1 MPTQRKASVIN
12 KIDADDKTLKEI
24 LDTQKYSIDYFQREY
39 RWERKHI
46 EQLLTDLEAS
56 FFNNYNPEHQR
67 KEVEYYNSYYLG
79 PIVISNKDDTLSI
92 IDGQQRLASL
102 TLLLIYIHN
111 LQKGTPSPEHIDSLI
126 RSTKFGK
133 HSYNLNIEERIKCFD
148 ALFGKGE
155 YDVNG
160 KGESVQNL
168 VARYEDIKELFSEE
182 LKGDALPFF
191 IDWLKEK
198 IVFVRIVAYSDENAY
213 TIFETMNDRGLNL
226 TPTEMLKGYLL
237 SKIPNDQKPN
247 LNDLWRKKIGELHEW
262 DKSEDLEFFRA
273 WLRAKYADTIR
284 PGRKGAANEDFE
296 KIGTSFHSWVKDRLR
311 LIGLNKNSDFIDFVQ
326 NRLDFYS
333 RLYLKIVQAQWTF
346 IKGLEYLFYIE
357 HYGIAYSLSYPLLMS
372 PIKITD
378 DEDTINKKLNTVAR
392 FIEVFTVYRSVNYRT
407 LAQSSIRYTLYSLV
421 KEIRDKS
428 PKELIKI
435 FKKRIREFDEDLSG
449 LLNFG
454 LHQQNKRFVRYLLA
468 RITNFIEAESG
479 IPSSFENYM
488 SDSIKKPYQIE
499 HIWSDDFEA
508 HNNDFD
514 QRDEFCNYRNMVGG
528 LLLLPKG
535 TNQSF
540 SDAPYAKKLPH
551 YLKENLLAKSLH
563 EDCYKK
569 NPNFLKFKEDSGI
582 NFKAHQQFRRIDL
595 LERAELYKTI
605 CGIIWSLEGFDEI
618 LNSGESN

>member
-1 MPTQRKASVIN
+1 MPSHRQTLVSN

-56 FFNNYNPEHQR
+56 FFANFSPEHQR
-67 KEVEYYNSYYLG
+67 EDVEYYNSYYLG
-79 PIVISNKDDTLSI
+79 PLVISNKDDTLSI

-111 LQKGTPSPEHIDSLI
+111 LQKDSTKAEQIDTLI

-133 HSYNLNIEERIKCFD
+133 HSYNLNIDERIKCLD
-148 ALFGKGE
+148 QLFGKGE
-155 YDVNG
+155 YDPNG

-168 VARYEDIKELFSEE
+168 VARYEDIKELFSDE
-182 LKGDALPFF
+182 LKNGALPFF

-198 IVFVRIVAYSDENAY
+198 VVFVKIVAYSDENAY

-237 SKIPNDQKPN
+237 SKIPNEQKPAVN
-247 LNDLWRKKIGELHEW
+247 NLWRKRIGELHEW

-273 WLRAKYADTIR
+273 WLRAKHADTIR

-296 KIGTSFHSWVKDRLR
+296 KIGTSFHSWVKDRLT

-326 NRLDFYS
+326 SRFDFYS
-333 RLYLKIVQAQWTF
+333 RTYLKIVQAQWSLT
-346 IKGLEYLFYIE
+346 KGLEHLFYIE

-372 PIKITD
+372 PIKISD
-378 DEDTINKKLNTVAR
+378 DGDSINKKLNIVAR
-392 FIEVFTVYRSVNYRT
+392 FIEVFTVYRSANYRT

-428 PKELIKI
+428 PHALVKI

-468 RITNFIEAESG
+468 RITNFIEIESG
-479 IPSSFENYM
+479 IPSSFDNYM

-499 HIWSDDFEA
+499 HIWSDDFES
-508 HNNDFD
+508 HKDEFD
-514 QRDEFCNYRNMVGG
+514 QRDEFYKYRNLIGG

-540 SDAPYAKKLPH
+540 NDAPYEKKLPH
-551 YLKENLLAKSLH
+551 YLKENLLARSLH
-563 EDCYKK
+563 KDCYKK
-569 NPNFLKFKEDSGI
+569 NPNFLKFKEESGI
-582 NFKAHQQFRRIDL
+582 D
-595 LERAELYKTI
+595 
-605 CGIIWSLEGFDEI
+605 
-618 LNSGESN
+618 

>member
-1 MPTQRKASVIN
+1 MPTQRQILISN
-12 KIDADDKTLKEI
+12 KIEADDKTLREI

-46 EQLLTDLEAS
+46 EQLLADLEAS
-56 FFNNYNPEHQR
+56 FFSKFNPEDQR
-67 KEVEYYNSYYLG
+67 EDVERYNSYYLG

-102 TLLLIYIHN
+102 TLLLIHIHN
-111 LQKGTPSPEHIDSLI
+111 LQKNTPNPEPIESLI
-126 RSTKFGK
+126 RSKKFGR
-133 HSYNLNIEERIKCFD
+133 HSYNLNIEERIKCLD
-148 ALFGKGE
+148 ELFTKGE

-160 KGESVQNL
+160 KDESVQNL
-168 VARYEDIKELFSEE
+168 VARYEDIKELFPEE

-198 IVFVRIVAYSDENAY
+198 IVFVKIVAYSDENAY

-237 SKIPNDQKPN
+237 SKVPNDQKPD
-247 LNDLWRKKIGELHEW
+247 LNNLWRKRIGELHQW

-296 KIGTSFHSWVKDRLR
+296 KIGTSFHSWVKDRLK

-326 NRLDFYS
+326 NRFDFYS
-333 RLYLKIVQAQWTF
+333 GLYYKIVKAQRSL
-346 IKGLEYLFYIE
+346 IKELEYLFYIE
-357 HYGIAYSLSYPLLMS
+357 HYGIACSLSYPLLMS

-378 DEDTINKKLNTVAR
+378 NEDTINKKLNTVAR

-407 LAQSSIRYTLYSLV
+407 LAQSAIRYTLYSLV

-428 PKELIKI
+428 PRELVKI

-454 LHQQNKRFVRYLLA
+454 LHQQNKRFIRYLLT
-468 RITNFIEAESG
+468 RITNFIEAGSG

-488 SDSIKKPYQIE
+488 SDSIETPYQIE

-508 HNNDFD
+508 HKEDFD
-514 QRDEFCNYRNMVGG
+514 QRDEFYDYRNMVGG

-535 TNQSF
+535 TNQSL
-540 SDAPYAKKLPH
+540 SDAPYEKKLPH
-551 YLKENLLAKSLH
+551 YLKENLLAQSLH
-563 EDCYKK
+563 VDCYKK
-569 NPNFLKFKEDSGI
+569 NPNFSKFKEDSGI
-582 NFKAHQQFRRIDL
+582 NFKPHQQFRKKDL
-595 LERAELYKTI
+595 LERVELYEQI
-605 CGIIWSLEGFDEI
+605 CETIWSLEGFDEI
-618 LNSGESN
+618 LNSDESN